1 MDAEREICHAR
12 DRFQN
17 RRVMGRRRG
26 IRSPGE
32 RAVVGH
38 QHARSLRSSRLL
50 QAVNDR
56 MAGVSLVVRGDLMI
70 GHLGS
75 YWHWTMEI
83 VRVSRAKTRNAFPCL
98 SPGSGIFRVRM
109 SDPADFGK
117 LLIQH

>member
-12 DRFQN
+12 DRFEN
-17 RRVMGRRRG
+17 RRVMACRRG

-38 QHARSLRSSRLL
+38 QHARSLRSSRLP

-56 MAGVSLVVRGDLMI
+56 MAGVSFVVRGDLMV

-75 YWHWTMEI
+75 YGHRTMEI
-83 VRVSRAKTRNAFPCL
+83 VRVSRAETRNGLPCL
-98 SPGSGIFRVRM
+98 SPGTGIFR
-109 SDPADFGK
+109 
-117 LLIQH
+117 